1 MKIGVLSLQGAFLEH
16 EKMLQRLGIDTV
28 EVRQRK
34 DLDAID
40 GIVLPGGEST
50 VQGQLLRELDM
61 LEPLRQKIQA
71 GLPVLATC
79 AGLILLA
86 EHIAD
91 DPTTHLATLPITVKR
106 NAYGRQLSSFST
118 AADVGRLKDFPLV
131 FIRAPYIADVN
142 KGAEDETSTDAVQV
156 LVRVDGKIVGVRTAN
171 QIGLAFHPELTDDTR
186 LHEAFVA
193 MVKNTK

>member
-79 AGLILLA
+79 AGLFW
-86 EHIAD
+86 
-91 DPTTHLATLPITVKR
+91 PNTLPMTPPPIWR
-106 NAYGRQLSSFST
+106 R
-118 AADVGRLKDFPLV
+118 FPS
-131 FIRAPYIADVN
+131 P
-142 KGAEDETSTDAVQV
+142 
-156 LVRVDGKIVGVRTAN
+156 
-171 QIGLAFHPELTDDTR
+171 
-186 LHEAFVA
+186 
-193 MVKNTK
+193 